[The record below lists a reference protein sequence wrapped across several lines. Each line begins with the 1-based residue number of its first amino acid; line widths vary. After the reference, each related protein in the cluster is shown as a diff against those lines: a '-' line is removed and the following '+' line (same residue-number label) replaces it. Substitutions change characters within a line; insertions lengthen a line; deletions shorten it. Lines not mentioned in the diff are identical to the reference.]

1 MSEPQEHVDFE
12 EDIFDVEEI
21 SNMVKYN
28 IENTIGKDLIV
39 EINWREKIP

>member
-1 MSEPQEHVDFE
+1 MSEAQEHVDFE

-28 IENTIGKDLIV
+28 IENTIGKDLVV
-39 EINWREKIP
+39 EIY